1 MLSCGHAR
9 EGSPRASSF
18 EQHQQRKGKRGKTR
32 GPGGKS
38 WPKGR
43 LSEREVKSQSSRAF
57 RSKPRAR
64 IDCDRP
70 PGVRRGGE
78 RASERARERES
89 ERARERESPRSRRG
103 ACVFG
108 GGRGRR
114 PRTRP
119 NSRTRIGIEEGAA
132 RDPGISALVGQPRT
146 GGPRAPPH
154 RTPGV
159 ARESSEPRAVSG
171 GPQPPRPRR
180 APSRARRSALGRPS
194 SSPEAERRHQAPLV
208 QSPTS
213 RSLFLSLSWVLSL
226 ARRGSSGAGA
236 GGGDSVGSTAVDG
249 STRALPCG

>member
-108 GGRGRR
+108 GGEGATATDSAEFPHAHRNRGGRGEGPRNLGARRAAPNRGATRTATSYPRGRSRIERTARGFGGPATAEAAARAVAGAPKRAWEAIVVARSRATAPSPSRTIPNLTLSLSLSFLGFVSRSTRVERGGGRGRR
-114 PRTRP
+114 FR
-119 NSRTRIGIEEGAA
+119 RI
-132 RDPGISALVGQPRT
+132 D
-146 GGPRAPPH
+146 
-154 RTPGV
+154 
-159 ARESSEPRAVSG
+159 
-171 GPQPPRPRR
+171 RR
-180 APSRARRSALGRPS
+180 R
-194 SSPEAERRHQAPLV
+194 
-208 QSPTS
+208 
-213 RSLFLSLSWVLSL
+213 W
-226 ARRGSSGAGA
+226 
-236 GGGDSVGSTAVDG
+236 
-249 STRALPCG
+249 